1 MREVR
6 LVLKAI
12 QKSPLIDINNPMLTL
27 KARDLT
33 PNIKRQKTY
42 ELATKSNFI
51 STLLSHGFDGESV
64 IKTANVFDDPMQ
76 VWNDSKEG
84 ILKYQETLY
93 AKANEGEGGEG
104 EKAPDAGKKLQ
115 DMSDQ
120 AGNSPN
126 IDKNRA

>member
-1 MREVR
+1 
-6 LVLKAI
+6 
-12 QKSPLIDINNPMLTL
+12 MLTL

-93 AKANEGEGGEG
+93 AKANEGEGGEN
-104 EKAPDAGKKLQ
+104 EPKPDKGKTMQ

-120 AGNSPN
+120 TSNSPN

>member
-1 MREVR
+1 VD
-6 LVLKAI
+6 AN
-12 QKSPLIDINNPMLTL
+12 SPLLTL
-27 KARDLT
+27 KSKDLS

-51 STLLSHGFDGESV
+51 ATLLSHGFDGESV

-76 VWNDSKEG
+76 VWQDSKEG

-93 AKANEGEGGEG
+93 AKADSGEGGEG
-104 EKAPDAGKKLQ
+104 EKAPDAGKTLQ